1 MVQLVQ
7 VADCCIIAI
16 LVGTD
21 RDLSKKCRFFLR
33 TTIPFERQN
42 YLTSSPDGSGILF
55 CCEERVAKK
64 I

>member
-21 RDLSKKCRFFLR
+21 RDLSKKHRFFLR

-42 YLTSSPDGSGILF
+42 SLTSSPDVL
-55 CCEERVAKK
+55 C
-64 I
+64 